1 MNEFLDAL
9 TLARWQF
16 GLTTLYHFLFV
27 PLTIGLSFL
36 VAILQTAWVRTG
48 KVADLVLGPDRI
60 RGETRDDRGQA
71 QHFLTLRV
79 EDPELVQSVINLS
92 VRYGIITPYT
102 SFLIEEDD
110 MFRQHVKSLIE
121 GQVRHVLRE
130 QLSGIVAGEI
140 AKLRLLQPNSPT
152 LGDLIAAELKKQT
165 SQKVTPSAIATEL
178 QKQVKAEVDKA
189 IKPLAQQ
196 VKDALSEAIAAKI
209 RA

>member
-1 MNEFLDAL
+1 M
-9 TLARWQF
+9 
-16 GLTTLYHFLFV
+16 
-27 PLTIGLSFL
+27 
-36 VAILQTAWVRTG
+36 
-48 KVADLVLGPDRI
+48 KV
-60 RGETRDDRGQA
+60 
-71 QHFLTLRV
+71 
-79 EDPELVQSVINLS
+79 NL
-92 VRYGIITPYT
+92 
-102 SFLIEEDD
+102 LIEEDD

-165 SQKVTPSAIATEL
+165 SVRVTPSAIATEL
-178 QKQVKAEVDKA
+178 KRQVTLEVNKAA
-189 IKPLAQQ
+189 TPLAQQ

>member
-1 MNEFLDAL
+1 M
-9 TLARWQF
+9 
-16 GLTTLYHFLFV
+16 
-27 PLTIGLSFL
+27 
-36 VAILQTAWVRTG
+36 
-48 KVADLVLGPDRI
+48 KV
-60 RGETRDDRGQA
+60 
-71 QHFLTLRV
+71 
-79 EDPELVQSVINLS
+79 NL
-92 VRYGIITPYT
+92 
-102 SFLIEEDD
+102 LIEEDE

-152 LGDLIAAELKKQT
+152 LGDLVAAELKKQT
-165 SQKVTPSAIATEL
+165 SQKVTPTAIAIAIEL

>member
-1 MNEFLDAL
+1 M
-9 TLARWQF
+9 
-16 GLTTLYHFLFV
+16 
-27 PLTIGLSFL
+27 
-36 VAILQTAWVRTG
+36 
-48 KVADLVLGPDRI
+48 KV
-60 RGETRDDRGQA
+60 
-71 QHFLTLRV
+71 
-79 EDPELVQSVINLS
+79 NLN
-92 VRYGIITPYT
+92 
-102 SFLIEEDD
+102 IEEDD

-152 LGDLIAAELKKQT
+152 LGDLVAELKKQT